1 MKSVPLP
8 PQLTVELDH
17 YVSLREMLPPAAR
30 QEIERR
36 VAAWGRLSA
45 AQTKSASPRTA
56 TPANSLL
63 VMRPGT
69 IPRPIDAF
77 FFEVINRV

>member
-1 MKSVPLP
+1 MKPTPTL
-8 PQLTVELDH
+8 PQLTVELNH
-17 YVSLREMLPPAAR
+17 YVLMREMLPPATQ

-36 VAAWGRLSA
+36 VAGWQRRFA
-45 AQTKSASPRTA
+45 AQA
-56 TPANSLL
+56 TRAPQRAAAPATNVL

-77 FFEVINRV
+77 FFEIINRI